1 MTSAPGPGRSAA
13 ALTDLLATATGT
25 AHRDDPAL
33 PKTGGPAG
41 NARLT
46 AWTGLLLLVFF
57 LVESA
62 TLISVGHFITLH
74 ILIGA
79 FLIPL
84 VLLKTVTTGW
94 RIARYYRGSA
104 DYRQAGPPPMLLRLL
119 GPLVVLSGLA
129 VLGSGLSL
137 VALGSSTFSP
147 IVTIAGF
154 SINALTI
161 HQASF
166 AVWLVATGLH
176 VLARTVPA
184 VKVAMAGDAHR
195 HAVPGVAARA
205 AVLSAT
211 LLAGVAAS
219 VLVLHLANGWTD
231 HHVEKFRHIFRSA
244 NHEHT
249 SGAPAGLP
257 GDHVVVRTGQ
267 VLWRLPAPV
276 SRMIAL
282 PDAGDVL
289 LAGGLN
295 SLDTST
301 NQVELLDVRT
311 GRVHVLGTVPDAFH
325 DAAAVTIAGHAVI
338 FGGGSTTSTDTVQS
352 FAESKAR
359 KGFII
364 GRLPQPRSD
373 LAAATVGNR
382 VYVLGGYTGTTALT
396 DVLETTRGT
405 SFRAVATLPVT
416 VRYAAVTAIGST
428 IWVVGGEH
436 ANKPVRAI
444 QRIDT
449 TTGTTSVVGFL
460 PRARTDASAMV
471 IAGRVLIAGG
481 RGPNGRA
488 VRTVDELDASGTSVR
503 EVARLLTPV
512 ADAAHVVIGGTGY
525 LIGGEEDAPTDV
537 IQFIAV
543 TTVPN
548 RAGAPPA

>member
-1 MTSAPGPGRSAA
+1 MN
-13 ALTDLLATATGT
+13 DLLATAAGT
-25 AHRDDPAL
+25 AHRDDPVL
-33 PKTGGPAG
+33 PRTGGPAG

-57 LVESA
+57 LAESA

-84 VLLKTVTTGW
+84 VLLKTATTGW

-104 DYRQAGPPPMLLRLL
+104 DYRQAGPPPMVLRLL

-137 VALGSSTFSP
+137 IALGRSTFSP

-176 VLARTVPA
+176 VLARTMPA
-184 VKVAMAGDAHR
+184 VKVAMAGKAHR

-205 AVLSAT
+205 VVLIAT
-211 LLAGVAAS
+211 LVAGVAVS
-219 VLVLHLANGWTD
+219 VLVLHVAGGWTD
-231 HHVEKFRHIFRSA
+231 HQVERFRHFFRSA
-244 NHEHT
+244 NDDH
-249 SGAPAGLP
+249 SAGAAAGSP

-267 VLWRLPAPV
+267 VSWRLPAPA
-276 SRMIAL
+276 SRMVGL

-295 SLDTST
+295 SRDTST
-301 NQVELLDVRT
+301 NRVERLDLRT
-311 GRVHVLGTVPDAFH
+311 GRVRVLGTVPDAFH
-325 DAAAVTIAGHAVI
+325 DAAAATIDGHAVI
-338 FGGGSTTSTDTVQS
+338 FGGGSASSTETVES
-352 FAESKAR
+352 FAENNAR
-359 KGFII
+359 KGSII

-373 LAAATVGNR
+373 LSAVTVGNR
-382 VYVLGGYTGTTALT
+382 VYLLGGYTGTTALS
-396 DVLETTRGT
+396 DVLETTSGT
-405 SFRAVATLPVT
+405 SFRTVARLPVT

-428 IWVVGGEH
+428 IWVIGGEH
-436 ANKPVRAI
+436 GNKPVRAI

-449 TTGTTSVVGFL
+449 TTGTSAVVGYL
-460 PRARTDASAMV
+460 PRARSDASAMV

-481 RGPNGRA
+481 RGRNGQA
-488 VRTVDELDASGTSVR
+488 VSTVDELDSSGKAVR
-503 EVARLLTPV
+503 EVARLPTPV
-512 ADAAHVVIGGTGY
+512 ADAAGVVIGGTGY
-525 LIGGEEDAPTDV
+525 LIGGEASTPMDV
-537 IQFIAV
+537 VQIITV

-548 RAGAPPA
+548 RTGTPPA